1 MQKDPTPPKSYYV
14 ILLLIAAFSIW
25 LRAGFPVRAMPYMRH
40 DDVLFIRLARYLE
53 AGRWLGP
60 YDNLTLAKGMF
71 YPLFIAIA
79 FWISVPLKIAEQLA
93 YLGACALTAGMV
105 RRRVGNRYLSLI
117 LFAFLAFNPVSWN
130 ASLARV
136 LRQGLYMSLSLALIA
151 LAVKVAF
158 PSPSESNRSIWR
170 VTLRG
175 LGLGLVSA
183 CYWMTREEGLWLVPA
198 VVVVLALAVVE
209 IL

>member
-1 MQKDPTPPKSYYV
+1 
-14 ILLLIAAFSIW
+14 
-25 LRAGFPVRAMPYMRH
+25 
-40 DDVLFIRLARYLE
+40 
-53 AGRWLGP
+53 
-60 YDNLTLAKGMF
+60 
-71 YPLFIAIA
+71 
-79 FWISVPLKIAEQLA
+79 
-93 YLGACALTAGMV
+93 LGACALTAGMV

-209 IL
+209 ILWSQWSPTSENGKFSL